1 MMKEAHECGSP
12 VMRTLFYEFPEDSR
26 CWEEKESYLFGGDLL
41 VHPVTEE
48 GAGEA
53 SVYLPE
59 GCRWKDAWTKEEYDG
74 GLEVKVQAPLDRI
87 PLFIRMEK
95 GREVPGCL
103 LEI

>member
-1 MMKEAHECGSP
+1 MEIKYEQ
-12 VMRTLFYEFPEDSR
+12 RTI
-26 CWEEKESYLFGGDLL
+26 W
-41 VHPVTEE
+41 
-48 GAGEA
+48 
-53 SVYLPE
+53 
-59 GCRWKDAWTKEEYDG
+59 RWKDAWTKEEYDG